1 MTDKVSAITDKD
13 FIKRVRGQIN
23 VAESFGG
30 DAKFSMDL
38 TTAKRLLALA
48 QAAVPSTDVAVAP
61 MIDITPSVPAETP
74 Q

>member
-30 DAKFSMDL
+30 DSTTFSVDL
-38 TTAKRLLALA
+38 STAKRLLA
-48 QAAVPSTDVAVAP
+48 QAALPSTDVAVAP
-61 MIDITPSVPAETP
+61 MIDITPNVSAETP